1 MLDKID
7 NEGTRASLKSL
18 RLRKLLTFGYLTYP
32 YLSLPFLTFSYLFLP
47 YRALLALFCICLTNK
62 LTNRLTNVHYDLLG
76 LLSQPKNR

>member
-32 YLSLPFLTFSYLFLP
+32 YLSLPLLNSLPFLTF
-47 YRALLALFCICLTNK
+47 
-62 LTNRLTNVHYDLLG
+62 LLG
-76 LLSQPKNR
+76 PGYLTLLSLT